1 MTSLKQRIS
10 SLFQSRWIPWCAAAS
25 IVASLISIAA
35 AYILAGVALLLWVID
50 TLRRRRLRLRWP
62 PFALPLLLFVIS
74 MGIAVL
80 FSEDPA
86 TSSGS
91 LKKLV
96 RFLFVPL
103 MFTWFGTVHVKWTV
117 RRIYWVVG
125 ASAVYALA
133 QYYWLMEPDL
143 QHRITGFM
151 GHWMT
156 FSGQLMMGAVSLGV
170 FLCRERFT
178 AANSSTANREETG
191 WRRLPV
197 LGLLLLLLLSWSLLV
212 TFTRNAWLG
221 TAAGGLLLVVLT
233 KKTRVLL
240 LLLALMALLIVVPTP
255 FRDRLLSGV
264 DLSDTTTQVR
274 LEMVQAG
281 SRLIRDHPWTGV
293 GPGMVYR
300 EVLKYRSHQ
309 EYPDWAYQHLHN
321 NFLQVAAETG
331 LVGLAFWL
339 ALWIVLIRDLI
350 RMWLRS
356 ESEWVRFLSLNGL
369 CISAAFHV
377 AGCLEYNFGDSEV
390 LILLLFFLTAPYAV
404 QRRELAQ
411 KSPTAAPPA

>member
-1 MTSLKQRIS
+1 MASVEQQIS
-10 SLFQSRWIPWCAAAS
+10 SQLQARWIPWCAAAS

-35 AYILAGVALLLWVID
+35 AYIFAGVALLLWVVD
-50 TLRRRRLRLRWP
+50 TLRRRRLHLRWP
-62 PFALPLLLFVIS
+62 PFTLPLLLFVIS
-74 MGIAVL
+74 IGIAVL
-80 FSEDPA
+80 FSADPG

-117 RRIYWVVG
+117 KRIYWVVG

-151 GHWMT
+151 SHWMT

-170 FLCRERFT
+170 FLCREGRG
-178 AANSSTANREETG
+178 R
-191 WRRLPV
+191 RRLPI
-197 LGLLLLLLLSWSLLV
+197 LGLLLLILLSWSLLV

-221 TAAGGLLLVVLT
+221 AAAGGLLLVVLT
-233 KKTRVLL
+233 KRTRVLL

-274 LEMVQAG
+274 LEMVRAG
-281 SRLIRDHPWTGV
+281 SRLIAEHPWTGV
-293 GPGMVYR
+293 GPGMVYG

-404 QRRELAQ
+404 QSRDLAQ
-411 KSPTAAPPA
+411 TGSEGG

>member
-1 MTSLKQRIS
+1 MASVEQHIS
-10 SLFQSRWIPWCAAAS
+10 SQIQARWIPWCAAAS

-35 AYILAGVALLLWVID
+35 AYIFAGVALLLWIVD
-50 TLRRRRLRLRWP
+50 TLRRRRLHLRWP
-62 PFALPLLLFVIS
+62 PFTLPLLLFVIS
-74 MGIAVL
+74 IGIAVL
-80 FSEDPA
+80 FSADPG

-178 AANSSTANREETG
+178 AAGSPAAKRGETG
-191 WRRLPV
+191 RRRLPV
-197 LGLLLLLLLSWSLLV
+197 LGLLLLILLSWCLLV

-221 TAAGGLLLVVLT
+221 AAAGGLLLVVLT
-233 KKTRVLL
+233 KRTRVLL

-274 LEMVQAG
+274 LEMVRSG
-281 SRLIRDHPWTGV
+281 SRLIADHPWTGV
-293 GPGMVYR
+293 GPGMVYS
-300 EVLKYRSHQ
+300 EVLKYRSHR

-404 QRRELAQ
+404 QRREF
-411 KSPTAAPPA
+411 SPTGSEEG

>member
-1 MTSLKQRIS
+1 MESAGHRI
-10 SLFQSRWIPWCAAAS
+10 LGLLQARWIPWCAAAS

-35 AYILAGVALLLWVID
+35 AYIFAGTALFLWIVD
-50 TLRRRRLRLRWP
+50 SLRGRRLRLRWP
-62 PFALPLLLFVIS
+62 PFGLPLLLFVLSI
-74 MGIAVL
+74 GIAVL
-80 FSEDPA
+80 FSEDPG
-86 TSSGS
+86 TSASS

-103 MFTWFGTVHVKWTV
+103 MFTWFGQVHVEWTV
-117 RRIYWVVG
+117 RRIHWVLG

-143 QHRITGFM
+143 AHRITGFM
-151 GHWMT
+151 SHWMT
-156 FSGQLMMGAVSLGV
+156 FSGQLMMGVVSLGV
-170 FLCRERFT
+170 YLCRERFT
-178 AANSSTANREETG
+178 PAGASAANGEEKG
-191 WRRLPV
+191 WRRLPSR
-197 LGLLLLLLLSWSLLV
+197 GLLLLGILTWSLLV

-221 TAAGGLLLVVLT
+221 TAAGGLLLVVLR

-240 LLLALMALLIVVPTP
+240 LLLGLMALLILLPTP
-255 FRDRLLSGV
+255 FQDRLYSGV

-274 LEMVQAG
+274 LEMVRAG
-281 SRLIRDHPWTGV
+281 SRLIAEHPWTGV
-293 GPGMVYR
+293 GPGMVSR

-339 ALWIVLIRDLI
+339 VLWIVLIRDLI

-356 ESEWVRFLSLNGL
+356 ESEWVRFLSLNAL
-369 CISAAFHV
+369 CVTAAFHV

-390 LILLLFFLTAPYAV
+390 LILLLFFLTVPYV
-404 QRRELAQ
+404 AQ
-411 KSPTAAPPA
+411 ARDRAEPI

>member
-1 MTSLKQRIS
+1 MTTVKQRIS
-10 SLFQSRWIPWCAAAS
+10 SLFQARWIPWCAAAS

-103 MFTWFGTVHVKWTV
+103 MFTWFASAHVEWTI
-117 RRIYWVVG
+117 RRIYWVLG

-151 GHWMT
+151 SHWMT

-170 FLCRERFT
+170 YLCRERFT
-178 AANSSTANREETG
+178 RAGSSVGNGEEKG
-191 WRRLPV
+191 WRRLPFR
-197 LGLLLLLLLSWSLLV
+197 GALLLGVLTWSLLV

-221 TAAGGLLLVVLT
+221 TAAGVLLLVVLT

-274 LEMVQAG
+274 LEMVRSG
-281 SRLIRDHPWTGV
+281 SRLIADHPWTGV

-404 QRRELAQ
+404 QRRELARRG
-411 KSPTAAPPA
+411 SEGG

>member
-1 MTSLKQRIS
+1 MESGRQRIFGF
-10 SLFQSRWIPWCAAAS
+10 LQARWIPWCAAAS

-35 AYILAGVALLLWVID
+35 AYIFAGIALILWVID
-50 TLRRRRLRLRWP
+50 SLRRRRLHLRWP
-62 PFALPLLLFVIS
+62 PFALPLLLFVLSI
-74 MGIAVL
+74 GIAVL
-80 FSEDPA
+80 FSEDPG

-103 MFTWFGTVHVKWTV
+103 MFTWFGKAHVEWTV
-117 RRIYWVVG
+117 RRIYWVLG

-143 QHRITGFM
+143 LHRVTGFM
-151 GHWMT
+151 SHWMT
-156 FSGQLMMGAVSLGV
+156 FSGQLMMGVVSLGV
-170 FLCRERFT
+170 FLCRERLT
-178 AANSSTANREETG
+178 PGASPAVNREETG
-191 WRRLPV
+191 WRRLPAR
-197 LGLLLLLLLSWSLLV
+197 GLLLLSLLIWSLLV

-221 TAAGGLLLVVLT
+221 TAAGGLLLLVLR

-240 LLLALMALLIVVPTP
+240 LLLALMALLILLPTP
-255 FRDRLLSGV
+255 FQDRLLSGV

-274 LEMVQAG
+274 LEMVKAG
-281 SRLIRDHPWTGV
+281 SRLIADHPWTGV
-293 GPGMVYR
+293 GPGMVSR

-404 QRRELAQ
+404 QDRVQ
-411 KSPTAAPPA
+411 AAERT

>member
-1 MTSLKQRIS
+1 MEPEKQRIF
-10 SLFQSRWIPWCAAAS
+10 SLLQARWIPWCAAAS

-35 AYILAGVALLLWVID
+35 AYIFAGSALLLWIVD

-62 PFALPLLLFVIS
+62 PFALPLLLFVLS

-80 FSEDPA
+80 FSEDPG
-86 TSSGS
+86 TSVNS

-96 RFLFVPL
+96 RFLFIPL
-103 MFTWFGTVHVKWTV
+103 LFTWLGQVHVDWTV
-117 RRIYWVVG
+117 RRIHWVLG
-125 ASAVYALA
+125 ASALYALA

-143 QHRITGFM
+143 LNRVTGFM
-151 GHWMT
+151 SHWMT
-156 FSGQLMMGAVSLGV
+156 FSGQLMMGALSLGV
-170 FLCRERFT
+170 YLCRERFT
-178 AANSSTANREETG
+178 PAGSSKPDREEKG
-191 WRRLPV
+191 WRRLPAR
-197 LGLLLLLLLSWSLLV
+197 GLLLLGILIWTLLV

-221 TAAGGLLLVVLT
+221 TAAGGLLLVVLR

-240 LLLALMALLIVVPTP
+240 ALLGLMALLILLPTP
-255 FRDRLLSGV
+255 FQDRLYSGV

-274 LEMVQAG
+274 LEMVRAG
-281 SRLIRDHPWTGV
+281 SRLIAEHPWTGV
-293 GPGMVYR
+293 GPGMVSR

-321 NFLQVAAETG
+321 NLLQVAAETG

-356 ESEWVRFLSLNGL
+356 ESEQVRFLSLSAL
-369 CISAAFHV
+369 CITAAFHV

-404 QRRELAQ
+404 QDRHRGE
-411 KSPTAAPPA
+411 PT

>member
-1 MTSLKQRIS
+1 MESETQRIFG
-10 SLFQSRWIPWCAAAS
+10 LFRARWIPWCAAAS

-35 AYILAGVALLLWVID
+35 AYIFAGIALLLWIMD

-62 PFALPLLLFVIS
+62 PFALPLLLFVLSI
-74 MGIAVL
+74 GIAVL
-80 FSEDPA
+80 FSEDPR
-86 TSSGS
+86 TSAGS

-103 MFTWFGTVHVKWTV
+103 LFTWMGQVHVEWAL
-117 RRIYWVVG
+117 RRIHWVLG
-125 ASAVYALA
+125 ASALYALA

-143 QHRITGFM
+143 AHRITGFM
-151 GHWMT
+151 SHWMT

-170 FLCRERFT
+170 FLCRERLMP
-178 AANSSTANREETG
+178 AGSATANREEKG
-191 WRRLPV
+191 WYRLRSRE
-197 LGLLLLLLLSWSLLV
+197 LLLLSLLGWSLLV

-221 TAAGGLLLVVLT
+221 TAAGGLLLVVLR

-240 LLLALMALLIVVPTP
+240 LLLGLMALLILLPTP
-255 FRDRLLSGV
+255 FRDRLYSGV

-274 LEMVQAG
+274 LEMVRAG
-281 SRLIRDHPWTGV
+281 SRLIAENPWTGV
-293 GPGMVYR
+293 GPGMVSR
-300 EVLKYRSHQ
+300 EVLKYRSHH

-321 NFLQVAAETG
+321 NILQVAAETG

-339 ALWIVLIRDLI
+339 ALWMVLIRDLI

-356 ESEWVRFLSLNGL
+356 ESEWVRFLSLNAL
-369 CISAAFHV
+369 CITAAFHV

-404 QRRELAQ
+404 QYRDQTQL
-411 KSPTAAPPA
+411 T

>member
-1 MTSLKQRIS
+1 MGSEKQRIFGF
-10 SLFQSRWIPWCAAAS
+10 LQARWIPWCAAAS
-25 IVASLISIAA
+25 IVASLVSIAA
-35 AYILAGVALLLWVID
+35 AYIFAGTALLLWIID

-62 PFALPLLLFVIS
+62 PFALPLLLYVIS
-74 MGIAVL
+74 IGIAVL
-80 FSEDPA
+80 FSEDPG

-103 MFTWFGTVHVKWTV
+103 MFTWFGNAQVEWTV
-117 RRIYWVVG
+117 RRIYWVLG

-143 QHRITGFM
+143 LHRVTGFM
-151 GHWMT
+151 SHWMT

-170 FLCRERFT
+170 FLCRKRFT
-178 AANSSTANREETG
+178 PAGSSTANREETG

-197 LGLLLLLLLSWSLLV
+197 RGLLLLSLLSWSLLV

-221 TAAGGLLLVVLT
+221 TAAGGLLLVVLR

-240 LLLALMALLIVVPTP
+240 LLLAVMALLILLPTP

-274 LEMVQAG
+274 LEMVRAG
-281 SRLIRDHPWTGV
+281 SRLIADHPWTGV
-293 GPGMVYR
+293 GPGMVSR

-356 ESEWVRFLSLNGL
+356 DSEWVRFLSLNGL

-404 QRRELAQ
+404 QERGRA
-411 KSPTAAPPA
+411 KAA

>member
-1 MTSLKQRIS
+1 MGSEKLRIFG
-10 SLFQSRWIPWCAAAS
+10 LLQARWIPWCAAAS
-25 IVASLISIAA
+25 IVASLVSIAA
-35 AYILAGVALLLWVID
+35 AYIFAGTALLLWIID

-62 PFALPLLLFVIS
+62 PFALPLLLYVIS
-74 MGIAVL
+74 IGIAVL
-80 FSEDPA
+80 FSEDPG

-103 MFTWFGTVHVKWTV
+103 LFTWFGQVHVEWTI
-117 RRIYWVVG
+117 RRIYWVLG

-143 QHRITGFM
+143 LHRVTGFM
-151 GHWMT
+151 SHWMT

-170 FLCRERFT
+170 FLCRERFKPAGT
-178 AANSSTANREETG
+178 STADREEAG

-197 LGLLLLLLLSWSLLV
+197 RGLLLLSLLSWSLLV

-221 TAAGGLLLVVLT
+221 TAAGGLLLVVLR

-240 LLLALMALLIVVPTP
+240 LLLAVMALLILLPTP
-255 FRDRLLSGV
+255 FRDRLYSGV

-274 LEMVQAG
+274 LEMVRAG
-281 SRLIRDHPWTGV
+281 SRLIAGHPWTGV
-293 GPGMVYR
+293 GPGMVSR

-356 ESEWVRFLSLNGL
+356 ESEWVRFLGLNGL

-404 QRRELAQ
+404 QERGRA
-411 KSPTAAPPA
+411 KAA

>member
-1 MTSLKQRIS
+1 MESEKQRSIGQ
-10 SLFQSRWIPWCAAAS
+10 LQARWIPWCAAAS

-35 AYILAGVALLLWVID
+35 TYIFAGIALLLWIVD

-62 PFALPLLLFVIS
+62 PFALPLLLFVLSIGIS
-74 MGIAVL
+74 VV
-80 FSEDPA
+80 FSEDPG
-86 TSSGS
+86 TSASA

-103 MFTWFGTVHVKWTV
+103 MFTWFGQAHVDWTV
-117 RRIYWVVG
+117 RRIYWVLG

-143 QHRITGFM
+143 AHRITGFM
-151 GHWMT
+151 SHWMT

-170 FLCRERFT
+170 YLCRERFT
-178 AANSSTANREETG
+178 PAGTSAANGEEKG
-191 WRRLPV
+191 WRRLPSR
-197 LGLLLLLLLSWSLLV
+197 GLLLLGILIWSLLV

-240 LLLALMALLIVVPTP
+240 LLLGLMALLILLPTP
-255 FRDRLLSGV
+255 FQDRLLSGV
-264 DLSDTTTQVR
+264 DLTDTTTQVR
-274 LEMVQAG
+274 LEMVRAG
-281 SRLIRDHPWTGV
+281 SRLIAEHPWTGV
-293 GPGMVYR
+293 GPGMVSR

-339 ALWIVLIRDLI
+339 ALWIVLIRDLV

-356 ESEWVRFLSLNGL
+356 ESEQVRFLSLSAL
-369 CISAAFHV
+369 CITAAFHV

-404 QRRELAQ
+404 QRRDLAQ
-411 KSPTAAPPA
+411 TGSEGG